1 MIDVD
6 FFLKYKWI
14 KFIVRLYQKAFYDD
28 IFSRAAQVA
37 FYFSFAIF
45 PLLLVLVSIF
55 GLVLGSTEDLRIEL
69 FNYLRQI
76 MPISASIL
84 LQNTINEVASN
95 SSGGKLTIGF
105 LIAIWSASQGFDS
118 LRIALNHV
126 YGYKETRWWHKTKVL
141 SLLLTFATGILFAVT
156 LTLIFYGTQSLEFLL
171 QSEGISVT
179 SPIYFNV
186 LRTTIIFLVLLLI
199 FSIIY
204 NLCPN
209 HPKFRWHWFTS
220 GTFAAMILWLILSG
234 LFRLYLSY
242 FDNYDKTY
250 GSLGAVIILMFW
262 LYLSALVIL
271 IGGAINAILDEFI
284 EPQAEIDEIKPSEAN
299 I

>member
-1 MIDVD
+1 MIDWD
-6 FFLKYKWI
+6 FFLQFKPI
-14 KFIVRLYQKAFYDD
+14 RFVVRLYQKAFHDD

-37 FYFSFAIF
+37 FYFSFALF
-45 PLLLVLVSIF
+45 PLLLVLVTIF
-55 GLVLGSTEDLRIEL
+55 GLVLDTAGDLRLEL
-69 FNYLRQI
+69 FTYLRQI
-76 MPISASIL
+76 MPISASSL
-84 LQNTINEVASN
+84 VENTISEVATN

-126 YGYKETRWWHKTKVL
+126 YGYKETRWWHKTKAL
-141 SLLLTFATGILFAVT
+141 SLFLTFVTGLLFALT
-156 LTLIFYGTQSLEFLL
+156 LTLIFYGTNSLEFLL

-179 SPIYFNV
+179 SPIYFNI
-186 LRTTIIFLVLLLI
+186 LKTTIIFLVLLLT
-199 FSIIY
+199 FAIIY

-209 HPKFRWHWFTS
+209 HPKFRWHWLTS
-220 GTFAAMILWLILSG
+220 GTFVAMILWLILSG

-284 EPQAEIDEIKPSEAN
+284 IPKFLNVSTETINNEN
-299 I
+299 

>member
-1 MIDVD
+1 MSVMIDVD

-14 KFIVRLYQKAFYDD
+14 KFIVRLYQKAFHDD

-55 GLVLGSTEDLRIEL
+55 GLILGATDDLRIEL
-69 FNYLRQI
+69 FKYLRQI
-76 MPISASIL
+76 MPASASIL
-84 LQNTINEVASN
+84 LQNTITEVASN
-95 SSGGKLTIGF
+95 SSGGKLTLGF

-126 YGYKETRWWHKTKVL
+126 YGYKETRWWFKTKSL
-141 SLLLTFATGILFAVT
+141 SLLLTFVTGILFAVT
-156 LTLIFYGTQSLEFLL
+156 LTLIFYGTHSLEYLL
-171 QSEGISVT
+171 QLEGFSIS

-186 LRTTIIFLVLLLI
+186 LKTTIIFLVLLLT
-199 FSIIY
+199 FAIIY
-204 NLCPN
+204 NICPN
-209 HPKFRWHWFTS
+209 HSQYRWHWITS
-220 GTFAAMILWLILSG
+220 GTLVAMTLWLILSG
-234 LFRLYLSY
+234 IFRVYLSY

-262 LYLSALVIL
+262 LYLTALVIL
-271 IGGAINAILDEFI
+271 IGGAINAIFDEFI
-284 EPQAEIDEIKPSEAN
+284 EPKAEIIAINPS
-299 I
+299 